1 MKRLHGFAAAL
12 LATLSLSGLSLPALA
27 DSDHGRNTPLLPAYV
42 QECGACHTPY
52 APGLLPAASWQRLMG
67 GLPRHFGTDAS
78 TDTATQRTLST
89 WLQQNAG
96 SGKRGRE
103 EPPEDRVTRAAWFSR
118 EHREFNA
125 STWKRPAIKSPANC
139 SACHTQATQGRFSEH
154 DVRVP
159 Q

>member
-1 MKRLHGFAAAL
+1 VKRPHGFATAL
-12 LATLSLSGLSLPALA
+12 LATLALSALA
-27 DSDHGRNTPLLPAYV
+27 GSDHGHHTPLRPAYV

-78 TDTATQRTLST
+78 TDAATQHSLST

-96 SGKRGRE
+96 TGKRGRE
-103 EPPEDRVTRAAWFSR
+103 EPPEDRITRAAWFSR
-118 EHREFNA
+118 EHHEFNA
-125 STWKRPAIKSPANC
+125 GTWKRPAIKSPANC
-139 SACHTQATQGRFSEH
+139 GACHTQAAQGHFSEH
-154 DVRVP
+154 DIHVP

>member
-1 MKRLHGFAAAL
+1 MKHPLLLTAAL
-12 LATLSLSGLSLPALA
+12 LAALPLPAWA
-27 DSDHGRNTPLLPAYV
+27 DGDRGRNTPLLPAYV

-52 APGLLPAASWQRLMG
+52 APGLLPAASWQRLMST
-67 GLPRHFGTDAS
+67 LPRHFGTDAS
-78 TDTATQRTLST
+78 TDAATQSTLST

-96 SGKRGRE
+96 TGKRGRE
-103 EPPEDRVTRAAWFSR
+103 EPPEDRITRAAWFSR

-139 SACHTQATQGRFSEH
+139 SACHTQAAQGRFSEQ

>member
-1 MKRLHGFAAAL
+1 
-12 LATLSLSGLSLPALA
+12 
-27 DSDHGRNTPLLPAYV
+27 V

-78 TDTATQRTLST
+78 TDAATQHSLST

-96 SGKRGRE
+96 TSKRARE
-103 EPPEDRVTRAAWFSR
+103 EPPEDRITRAAWFSR
-118 EHREFNA
+118 EHHEFNPG
-125 STWKRPAIKSPANC
+125 TWKRPAIKSPANC
-139 SACHTQATQGRFSEH
+139 SACHAQAAQGRFNEH

>member
-1 MKRLHGFAAAL
+1 MNRLTLLAASLLAAL
-12 LATLSLSGLSLPALA
+12 PWHALA
-27 DSDHGRNTPLLPAYV
+27 SNDSDRGRNAPLLPAYV
-42 QECGACHTPY
+42 QECGACHTPF

-67 GLPRHFGTDAS
+67 SLPRHFGTDAS
-78 TDTATQRTLST
+78 TDTATQRTLSA

-96 SGKRGRE
+96 TGKRGRE
-103 EPPEDRVTRAAWFSR
+103 EPPEDRITRAAWFTR

-139 SACHTQATQGRFSEH
+139 SACHAQATVGRYSEH

>member
-1 MKRLHGFAAAL
+1 MKHPLLLTAAL
-12 LATLSLSGLSLPALA
+12 LAALPLPAWA
-27 DSDHGRNTPLLPAYV
+27 DGDRGRNTPLPPASV

-52 APGLLPAASWQRLMG
+52 APGLLPAASWQRLMST
-67 GLPRHFGTDAS
+67 LPRHFGTDAS
-78 TDTATQRTLST
+78 TDAATQSTLST

-96 SGKRGRE
+96 TGKRGRE
-103 EPPEDRVTRAAWFSR
+103 EPPEDRITRAAWFSR

-139 SACHTQATQGRFSEH
+139 SACHTQAAQGRFSEH